1 MKNINWLLVLVLILS
16 NVFVAGAVLAGDPL
30 TDYRLGQFA
39 VNLNYLY
46 ASERS
51 GFTVDASETQLSE
64 SATGWG
70 GTLEYVATI
79 GIGHNFAVEYR
90 NWGVNCTLTPP
101 SMNNGNGYQGTVNT
115 NLTNQEVSL
124 LYRVGP
130 RLWNDLA
137 DDVGSIFSGTPS
149 AHEEKA
155 YTRDLFA
162 LVVGWDSIVASQ
174 SGNITGYVA
183 GNKESTMLN
192 PPNSNRN
199 SIVIGYEMSYQ
210 VFPKL
215 YNSIRATYSFN
226 NAFYGEFG
234 YSYNVYDDLI
244 VGGQIATK
252 DIFNNSNGPQA
263 DNFYMTGLMIGVTYQ
278 Y

>member
-1 MKNINWLLVLVLILS
+1 MKNIKWLLILVLVLG
-16 NVFVAGAVLAGDPL
+16 NVFVAGAVFAGDPL

-46 ASERS
+46 GSERS
-51 GFTVDASETQLSE
+51 GFTVDADKEQLSE
-64 SATGWG
+64 FASGWG
-70 GTLEYVATI
+70 GTLEYVATV
-79 GIGHNFAVEYR
+79 GVGHNFAVQYR
-90 NWGVNCTLTPP
+90 NWGINCTLKPP
-101 SMNNGNGYQGTVNT
+101 TAYSGTVNT

-130 RLWNDLA
+130 RLWNDFA
-137 DDVGSIFSGTPS
+137 DDVSSIFSGQPT
-149 AHEEKA
+149 AHEEQA
-155 YTRDLFA
+155 YTRDIFA

-174 SGNITGYVA
+174 NGTITGSDSF
-183 GNKESTMLN
+183 GPTTMVN

-199 SIVIGYEMSYQ
+199 SVVIGYEMSYQ

-215 YNSIRATYSFN
+215 FNSIRATYSFN

-234 YSYNVYDDLI
+234 YSYDVYDGLI

>member
-1 MKNINWLLVLVLILS
+1 MKNIKWLIVLVLILS
-16 NVFVAGAVLAGDPL
+16 NVFVACAVFAGDPL

-39 VNLNYLY
+39 LNLNYIY
-46 ASERS
+46 GSERS
-51 GFTVDASETQLSE
+51 GFIVAAGEPQLSE
-64 SATGWG
+64 FATGWG
-70 GTLEYVATI
+70 GTLEYVATV
-79 GIGHNFAVEYR
+79 GVGHNFAVEYR

-101 SMNNGNGYQGTVNT
+101 TGYNGNVNT

-137 DDVGSIFSGTPS
+137 DDIGSIFSGTPT

-155 YTRDLFA
+155 YTRDIFA
-162 LVVGWDSIVASQ
+162 LVVGWDGIVASQ
-174 SGNITGYVA
+174 NGTITGFNTGPTTIV
-183 GNKESTMLN
+183 N

-199 SIVIGYEMSYQ
+199 SVVIGYEMSYQ

-263 DNFYMTGLMIGVTYQ
+263 DNFYMTGLMVGVTYQ